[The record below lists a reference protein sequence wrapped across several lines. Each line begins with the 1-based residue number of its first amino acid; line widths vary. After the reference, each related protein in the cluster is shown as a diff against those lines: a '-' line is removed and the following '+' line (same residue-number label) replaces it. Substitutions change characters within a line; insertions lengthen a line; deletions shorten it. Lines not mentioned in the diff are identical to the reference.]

1 MLADMIPNPSP
12 GSDVVRTYMTR
23 IAFTAQVGRNSRG
36 YSTNRSKAL
45 DMDAAGALAAW
56 KEGQVLREEE
66 KTFLSRIPFKS
77 AVNAERASE
86 RGTWVAYKEK
96 SRGGDETGET
106 EKRRTFQSLNCGAPE
121 RALVAMQCAASNIR
135 MAVRRVRRR
144 IDSYLDR
151 FAHLSASKSALSLSL
166 FVPLTPRRIKPE
178 M

>member
-121 RALVAMQCAASNIR
+121 RALVAMHSFEYKNGSPPGR
-135 MAVRRVRRR
+135 GRR
-144 IDSYLDR
+144 IDSYLER
-151 FAHLSASKSALSLSL
+151 FAHLSAGKTDLSLSL
-166 FVPLTPRRIKPE
+166 SLYSSPH
-178 M
+178 